1 VPERTRR
8 RDPSSDSGFTLVE
21 LLVVV
26 VVLGVL
32 IAIAIPVYL
41 RFTQGAYTAS
51 VKSDIHTM
59 QLEEQNFA
67 TTSTGAFASTRQL
80 INANPG
86 LKLSAG
92 SVAAIVWSSA
102 DGYCVGAA
110 NSKGKADASAP
121 FAGFGFPYQTFF
133 YDSRSGKTSTE
144 LCSTPSEATPLDGS
158 YIDDT
163 GGH

>member
-1 VPERTRR
+1 VPRNNRR
-8 RDPSSDSGFTLVE
+8 RSPSRDSGFTLVE

-26 VVLGVL
+26 VVLGII
-32 IAIAIPVYL
+32 IAIAIPLYL

-51 VKSDIHTM
+51 VKADIHTM
-59 QLEEQNFA
+59 QLEEQNYS
-67 TTSTGAFASTRQL
+67 TTNTGTFASTREL
-80 INANPG
+80 ITANPS
-86 LKLSAG
+86 LRLSSG

-110 NSKGKADASAP
+110 NSKGRADSSAP

-133 YDSRSGKTSTE
+133 FDSRTGTVSTA
-144 LCSTPSEATPLDGS
+144 LCSTPSGATPLDNS